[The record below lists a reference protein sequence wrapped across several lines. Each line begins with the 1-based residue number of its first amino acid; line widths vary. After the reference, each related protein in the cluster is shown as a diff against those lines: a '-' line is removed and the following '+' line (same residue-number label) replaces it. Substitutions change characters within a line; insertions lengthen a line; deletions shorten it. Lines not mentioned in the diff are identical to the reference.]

1 MTVTHPEMKRYF
13 MSIREATE
21 LVLQAA
27 AFGLLDQEHRGGILV
42 LDMGEPIRIED
53 LARTMISMA
62 GQLPE
67 IEIPIVFTGIRPGE
81 KLFEELFDPSEANK
95 PASTEGLIVA
105 EPQLTNLDRLLPHF
119 DRLERSAALGIVADT
134 LFELGDI
141 VHDYTPPKAQNL
153 SGAEQRITV
162 N

>member
-1 MTVTHPEMKRYF
+1 MKRYF

-62 GQLPE
+62 GRLPE

-95 PASTEGLIVA
+95 PASPGA
-105 EPQLTNLDRLLPHF
+105 DRRGAAADEP
-119 DRLERSAALGIVADT
+119 
-134 LFELGDI
+134 
-141 VHDYTPPKAQNL
+141 
-153 SGAEQRITV
+153 
-162 N
+162 